1 MKDLT
6 LVRSN
11 ERLDDLER
19 NGYKIIQNPEV
30 FCFGIDAV
38 LLSHF
43 AKVKAK
49 EHKVLDI
56 GTGTGIIPILMY
68 AIYQKG
74 HYTAIDI
81 QEEMVDLA
89 SRSVKLN
96 EIEDNIQVLCHDIKD
111 YMNTFKPNTFD
122 LITCN
127 PPYMKG
133 SCGLTNKHPSK
144 MIARHE
150 IACTLEDIIK
160 ASGYLLKERGKLCM
174 VHRPHRLVDIFYLMR
189 TYAIEPKRM
198 QLVYPKAD
206 KEPTMVLIEGV
217 KKGNAELRVEK
228 PLIIYNEDGSYT
240 EDIYLIYGKKGL

>member
-11 ERLDDLER
+11 ERIDDLER

-43 AKVKAK
+43 AKVKAPSSQI
-49 EHKVLDI
+49 LDI
-56 GTGTGIIPILMY
+56 GTGTGIIPILMH

-96 EIEDNIQVLCHDIKD
+96 EIEESIKVLCHDIKD
-111 YMNTFKPNTFD
+111 YMSLFKQHQFD

-127 PPYMKG
+127 PPYMKDT
-133 SCGLTNKHPSK
+133 CGLKNQHPSK

-150 IACTLEDIIK
+150 IACTLEDIIQ
-160 ASGYLLKERGKLCM
+160 ASSYLLKERSRICM
-174 VHRPHRLVDIFYLMR
+174 IHRPHRLVDIFDLMR
-189 TYAIEPKRM
+189 KYAIEPKRM
-198 QLVYPKAD
+198 QMVYPKLC
-206 KEPTMVLIEGV
+206 KEPSMVLVEGV

-228 PLIIYNEDGSYT
+228 PLIIYNEDGTYT
-240 EDIYLIYGKKGL
+240 EDIYLIYGKRGL